1 MALKLLVSPIN
12 SSEAMEALTGGAD
25 IIDVKNPSEGSLGA
39 NFPWVIRSV
48 CEAVKGRA
56 PVSAAIGDF
65 DFKPGT
71 ASLAALGAAASGAH
85 YIKVGLYGTKTAEE
99 AFELMRAVSRTISD
113 FDAGR
118 KMVAAGYADYSRINS
133 VSLME
138 IPEIGADVDA
148 DVVMVD
154 TGIKD
159 GKSSFDFLG
168 EEGLFAFVDAAR
180 DQGLECA
187 LAGAL
192 KFENVEALRR
202 LAPDIVGVRGV
213 VCGGDR
219 MSTIKGELVR
229 EFKRAIAGKRAVVG

>member
-1 MALKLLVSPIN
+1 MKLLVSPIN
-12 SSEAMEALTGGAD
+12 SSEAVEALVGGAD

-48 CEAVKGRA
+48 CEAMKGKA

-71 ASLAALGAAASGAH
+71 ASLAALGAAVSGAH
-85 YIKVGLYGTKTAEE
+85 YIKVGLFGTKTAQE

-113 FDAGR
+113 FDADK
-118 KMVAAGYADYSRINS
+118 KMVAAGYADYDRINS

-138 IPEIGADVDA
+138 LPEIGADVDA

-159 GKSSFDFLG
+159 GKSSFEFLG
-168 EEGLFAFVDAAR
+168 EEGMCEFVDATH

-192 KFENVEALRR
+192 KFKDVPALRR

-219 MSTIKGELVR
+219 MSTIKRELVV
-229 EFKRAIAGKRAVVG
+229 EFKKAVVG